1 MFIADSYIPGNSVT
15 DEARKWNLMMD
26 LWTEEELPSPYQ
38 ELITYDNEVNNGG
51 HAQYFF
57 NTADCQ
63 DIKTEIET
71 ILPALPELLRENLMQ
86 GFKAF
91 LALDDIIYDPE
102 NEVFSQC
109 DDVFYD
115 NEDLLI
121 EILKQYADTFAL

>member
-57 NTADCQ
+57 NTDDCQ